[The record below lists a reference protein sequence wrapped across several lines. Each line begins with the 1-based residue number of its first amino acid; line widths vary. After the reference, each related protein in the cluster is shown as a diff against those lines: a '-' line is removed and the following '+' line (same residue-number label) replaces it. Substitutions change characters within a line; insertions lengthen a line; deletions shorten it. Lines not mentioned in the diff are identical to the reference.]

1 MSESKKRLTDKTF
14 SKKASEISGIL
25 SEMLG
30 LQTDNL
36 GTINDAGVKKL
47 EQQSDTAT
55 TQNKRA
61 RHAAT
66 QLKKLFHSKVSLT
79 KITHNVLRDGLDA
92 LKSIRREESKTVKAL
107 AKTKSAVRLIDE
119 KTSAAIDLTEY
130 ATNKELQSIGEQ
142 TVQAKSIIDARY
154 SSLSQFTRAN
164 AQEQK
169 AEIGSRGQKRI
180 EATKKPW
187 RN

>member
-14 SKKASEISGIL
+14 SKKASEVSSII

-47 EQQSDTAT
+47 EKVADDAS

-66 QLKKLFHSKVSLT
+66 QLKKLFHSKTSLT
-79 KITHNVLRDGLDA
+79 KITHAVLRQGLDA
-92 LKSIRREESKTVKAL
+92 IKSIRREESKTVKHL

-119 KTSAAIDLTEY
+119 KTSKAIELTEY
-130 ATNKELQSIGEQ
+130 ATGKEIAAIGEQ
-142 TVQAKSIIDARY
+142 TTEAKSIIDARY

-164 AQEQK
+164 TQDQR
-169 AEIGSRGQKRI
+169 AEIQSRGQRRI
-180 EATKKPW
+180 EQAKKPW